1 MSGNKNTMDSNRRI
15 FMDVCEAIGKR
26 RSIRKFKPDSIP
38 EEKIRLLLESA
49 RLAPSG
55 TNTQPWR
62 FIVVKDDNTKKKLQ
76 EAAHNQRHVR
86 RAPVV
91 IACCADLS
99 AFKEFSKRVDE
110 LINSGALPER
120 TRDVFIPYLKK
131 GMDTVKKQDLITAAT
146 ANVSIAVEHMVLQA
160 VELGLGTCWVRWYDD
175 NKVKEIL
182 GIPDFVEVIALLPVG
197 VPDED
202 PGQRPRLSID
212 KIVYSE
218 KYGKKYTE

>member
-1 MSGNKNTMDSNRRI
+1 
-15 FMDVCEAIGKR
+15 MDVCEAIGKR
-26 RSIRKFKPDSIP
+26 RSIRKFKPDPIP

-62 FIVVKDDNTKKKLQ
+62 FIVVRDDNTKKKLQ

-131 GMDTVKKQDLITAAT
+131 GMDTVKKQDLVTAAA

-182 GIPDFVEVIALLPVG
+182 GIPDFVEVIALMPVG

-212 KIVYSE
+212 KIAYSE
-218 KYGKKYTE
+218 KYGEKYTE

>member
-1 MSGNKNTMDSNRRI
+1 
-15 FMDVCEAIGKR
+15 MDVCEAIRKR
-26 RSIRKFKPDSIP
+26 RSIRKFKPDPIP
-38 EEKIRLLLESA
+38 EDKIRLLLESA

-62 FIVVKDDNTKKKLQ
+62 FIVVKDDNTKRKLQ

-86 RAPVV
+86 RAPVI
-91 IACCADLS
+91 IACCADLT

-120 TRDVFIPYLKK
+120 TRDVFIPYLEK
-131 GMDTVKKQDLITAAT
+131 GMDTVKKQDLITAAV

-182 GIPDFVEVIALLPVG
+182 NIPDFAEVIALMPVG

-202 PGQRPRLSID
+202 PEPRPRLSID
-212 KIVYSE
+212 KIAYSE
-218 KYGKKYTE
+218 KYGERYT

>member
-1 MSGNKNTMDSNRRI
+1 
-15 FMDVCEAIGKR
+15 MDVCEAIGKR
-26 RSIRKFKPDSIP
+26 RSIRKFKPDPIP

-62 FIVVKDDNTKKKLQ
+62 FIVIKDNNTKKKLQ
-76 EAAHNQRHVR
+76 EAAHNQRHIR

-131 GMDTVKKQDLITAAT
+131 GMDTVKKQDLVTAAA

-182 GIPDFVEVIALLPVG
+182 GIPDFVEVIALMPVG

-212 KIVYSE
+212 KIAYSE
-218 KYGKKYTE
+218 KYGEKYTE